1 MRSRIFRTIC
11 LVSAAI
17 FLITVLLC
25 SAFLIVLVS
34 SVPSE
39 AVPILRQTVGTL
51 LPLIIV
57 TVLLLC
63 GMVVLFAARLSKRIV
78 QPLIQADSDNLKS
91 VTSAYPE
98 LSPLLTRIGTQQN
111 RLKEQN
117 AELRR
122 KETEFETATNH
133 MTEGLI
139 LLDESGTILAVN
151 RSAVRLLNIDAHCV
165 GQKLLQINSFNQ
177 ADNVLHRALR
187 GEHIATTIALNGQE
201 YQINASPTVTD
212 HTITGVALLIFDITE
227 KEKAE
232 KMRQEFTA
240 NVSHELKTPLHTI
253 SGCAELL
260 SGGMVRPE
268 DVPKFSQQIY
278 TEAKRMIAL
287 VEDIIKLSRLDEGAS
302 ETQFENVDLYAL
314 ANATVQSLSQMAAEA
329 EIRLSL
335 VGTSTPMFGIRQFL
349 SIILFNLCDNAIKY
363 NRPNGSVTVEVKGTP
378 ECAVL
383 TVRDTGIGIPEEEQE
398 RIFERFYR
406 VDKSHSKALGGTG
419 LGLSIVKHAAK
430 LHNAQIK
437 LHSIP
442 NVGTTVTVFF
452 PK

>member
-11 LVSAAI
+11 LVAASV
-17 FLITVLLC
+17 FLITFLLFL
-25 SAFLIVLVS
+25 AILIVLIS
-34 SVPSE
+34 SVGAE
-39 AVPILRQTVGTL
+39 TVAVMRQTLVGM

-57 TVLLLC
+57 TVLLLF
-63 GMVVLFAARLSKRIV
+63 GIVLPIASHLSKRIV
-78 QPLIQADSDNLKS
+78 QPLIRADSESFKS
-91 VTSAYPE
+91 DTSVYPE
-98 LSPLLTRIGTQQN
+98 LSPLLARIETQQT
-111 RLKEQN
+111 RLKEQY

-133 MTEGLI
+133 MSEGLI
-139 LLDESGTILAVN
+139 LLDAAGTVLAVN
-151 RSAVRLLNIDAHCV
+151 RAAVKLLDIEAHCV
-165 GQKLLQINSFNQ
+165 GQPWRDLDPAKGVDHILR
-177 ADNVLHRALR
+177 RALG
-187 GEHIATTIALNGQE
+187 GEHTATTITLNGQE

-287 VEDIIKLSRLDEGAS
+287 VEDIIKLSRLDEGAT

-314 ANATVQSLSQMAAEA
+314 ATATVQSLSQMASEA
-329 EIRLSL
+329 NVSLSL

-363 NRPNGSVTVEVKGTP
+363 NRPNGNVTVEVKGTP

-383 TVRDTGIGIPEEEQE
+383 TVRDTGIGIPEEAQE

-430 LHNAQIK
+430 LHNAQIR

-442 NVGTTVTVFF
+442 DVGTTVTVFF